1 MKIVI
6 ISRCIYPAI
15 APRPFR
21 ATELAKFFA
30 KQGHEVF
37 LYAVIGKYDYREFEE
52 GTGVKVCSLGK
63 MHFATLNSDGY
74 VRNNFFDRLLK
85 RVFGRIAEFPDI
97 ELSWKTKNIVKG
109 LSDVDLLVTVAIP
122 YPIHW
127 GAAWSKK
134 KYPMCFPKVWIS
146 DCGDPY
152 MGNSVRNAHPHYFQ
166 RIEDFWGKQTDYI
179 AIPLEAAKKA
189 YSEKVQD
196 KLRVIPQ
203 GFDFSNVRID
213 KHFKCNAI
221 PRFAYAGAIYPGYR
235 DPSRF
240 LQYLCEK
247 VDRPFEFVV
256 YTKNRSFF
264 EKYKSVLGDKL
275 TVKNYVPREQLLWDL
290 SQMDFLVNINNNSS
304 VQSPSKLIDYYLT
317 TRPIIDVTTDFNE
330 SDIVE
335 EFLNG
340 NYDHQHIKA
349 DISQYD
355 IRNVGQQ
362 FLNLVE
368 Q

>member
-1 MKIVI
+1 MKIVV

-21 ATELAKFFA
+21 ATELAKYFA
-30 KQGHEVF
+30 KQGHEVY
-37 LYAVIGKYDYREFEE
+37 LYAVLGKYNYREFEE
-52 GTGVKVCSLGK
+52 TTGVHVCSLGK

-74 VRNNFFDRLLK
+74 ARNNALDKFLRRLLGK
-85 RVFGRIAEFPDI
+85 YLEFPDI
-97 ELSWKTKNIVKG
+97 GLMWKTKKVVSQLRN
-109 LSDVDLLVTVAIP
+109 VDMLVTVAIP

-127 GAAWSKK
+127 GAAKAKK
-134 KYPMCFPKVWIS
+134 KNLSVFPKTWVS

-152 MGNSVRNAHPHYFQ
+152 MGNSVKNAHPSYFQ

-213 KHFKCNAI
+213 KGFNGNAI

-256 YTKNRSFF
+256 YTQSCSFF

-275 TVKNYVPREQLLWDL
+275 TVKKYVPREQLLWEL

-317 TRPIIDVTTDFNE
+317 TRPIIDITTDFNE
-330 SDIVE
+330 SDMVD

-362 FLNLVE
+362 FLNIVE
-368 Q
+368 K